1 MKESTLCSSMT
12 DSNARHTRP
21 PESTTP
27 TLEWV
32 LTGSDVT
39 LLPVSQNTKTK
50 TGIQGRRYTPCQH
63 GSRVTGHMMEP

>member
-50 TGIQGRRYTPCQH
+50 TGIQGPT
-63 GSRVTGHMMEP
+63 RVTGHGSHDGAVVRV